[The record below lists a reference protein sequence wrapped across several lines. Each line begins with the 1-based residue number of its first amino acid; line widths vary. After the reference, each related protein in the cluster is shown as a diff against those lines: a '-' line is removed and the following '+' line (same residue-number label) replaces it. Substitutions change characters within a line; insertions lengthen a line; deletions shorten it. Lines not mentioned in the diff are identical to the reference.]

1 MQTLLHQLKPEILKS
16 LIEDVERYDTV
27 SKTLVELDENFFYED
42 LTIRQV
48 KNLITFSDLISAK
61 MSSWNFKY
69 GDCFFEDQ
77 IEDEIP
83 L

>member
-16 LIEDVERYDTV
+16 LIEDVDRYDTV

-48 KNLITFSDLISAK
+48 KNLITFSD
-61 MSSWNFKY
+61 
-69 GDCFFEDQ
+69 
-77 IEDEIP
+77 
-83 L
+83 

>member
-1 MQTLLHQLKPEILKS
+1 MQTLLHQLKPEVLKPLLES
-16 LIEDVERYDTV
+16 GQRYDTAA
-27 SKTLVELDENFFYED
+27 KTLVELDENLFYED

-48 KNLITFSDLISAK
+48 KNLITFSDIVNSK
-61 MSSWNFKY
+61 MSIWDFKY

-77 IEDEIP
+77 IP

>member
-27 SKTLVELDENFFYED
+27 SKTLVELDENLFYED

-48 KNLITFSDLISAK
+48 KNLITFSDIVNSK
-61 MSSWNFKY
+61 MSPWNFKY

-77 IEDEIP
+77 FED
-83 L
+83 

>member
-27 SKTLVELDENFFYED
+27 SKTLVELDEEFFYED

-48 KNLITFSDLISAK
+48 KNLIIFSDIVNSK
-61 MSSWNFKY
+61 MSIWDFKY
-69 GDCFFEDQ
+69 GDCFFED
-77 IEDEIP
+77 EIP